1 MYHVDCVL
9 IQNIPEAIF
18 LSSEKED

>member
-9 IQNIPEAIF
+9 IQDIPEAIF
-18 LSSEKED
+18 LSNEKED